1 MRLYRPAVD
10 CLNLSK
16 AGWSWELAPRA
27 RASYEANRNGLPV
40 PVLDALVRNWIE
52 RNLVP
57 GIALAV
63 IQAEPKMR
71 TEVVRHIPRIVKKE
85 PLLTQPD
92 IDEDWAWAR

>member
-1 MRLYRPAVD
+1 VTWPRGEPLP
-10 CLNLSK
+10 LS
-16 AGWSWELAPRA
+16 EIA
-27 RASYEANRNGLPV
+27 RVLSYEAYRNGLPV
-40 PVLDALVRNWIE
+40 PVLDALVRSWIE

-57 GIALAV
+57 GIARAV

-71 TEVVRHIPRIVKKE
+71 TEVVRNIPRIVKKE

>member
-1 MRLYRPAVD
+1 MA
-10 CLNLSK
+10 CLCLCLTRSC
-16 AGWSWELAPRA
+16 GTGSRGT
-27 RASYEANRNGLPV
+27 SS
-40 PVLDALVRNWIE
+40 
-52 RNLVP
+52 P
-57 GIALAV
+57 GIARAV